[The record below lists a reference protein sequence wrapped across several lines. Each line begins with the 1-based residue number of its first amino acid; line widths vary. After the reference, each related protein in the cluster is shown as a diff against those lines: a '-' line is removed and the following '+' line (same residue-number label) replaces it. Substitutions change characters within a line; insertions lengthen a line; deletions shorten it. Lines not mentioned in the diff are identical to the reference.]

1 MKKRFLLTI
10 CLSALIVSMS
20 ISCKGKSVEATN
32 DGDELNG
39 NISISGAF
47 ALYPLAVKWSEEFQ
61 KMHPGVRI
69 DLSAGGAGKG
79 MTDVLADVVD
89 LGMVS
94 REVYDAELQK
104 GAVPFATAKDAVVI
118 TINADNPFA
127 GELMKK
133 GISKETATKIWITGE
148 NVAWGQVLGTNDAT
162 PVHVYTR
169 SDACGAAET
178 FALWMGHKQEDLRG
192 TAVFGDPGLASA
204 VQADK
209 LAVGLNN
216 IGYAYDEKSRK
227 PNPGLLVVPI
237 DRDNDG
243 VISSEEYFYDTKD
256 DFIAAVSENKYPSP
270 PARDLY
276 LVSHGVPTN
285 PVVVAFL
292 EYVLGDG
299 QCHNV
304 PAGYIGIDEE
314 KLQRGR
320 ELLKK

>member
-148 NVAWGQVLGTNDAT
+148 DVSWGQVLGSDDAT

-178 FALWMGHKQEDLRG
+178 FALWMGHKQEDLR
-192 TAVFGDPGLASA
+192 
-204 VQADK
+204 ADK

-216 IGYAYDEKSRK
+216 IGYAYDEKSRR

-292 EYVLGDG
+292 E
-299 QCHNV
+299 
-304 PAGYIGIDEE
+304 
-314 KLQRGR
+314 
-320 ELLKK
+320 